1 MTSIEDEIG
10 YVSPDGTGFTVDM
23 LRRLAHF
30 LILQA
35 CGHLEQL
42 PETSPKRK
50 RPLETDD
57 SVHNTP
63 EIQPTK
69 RAKVNGA
76 SPNVSLSSQSPRSLK
91 STRRSLAPEVLRK
104 QASKA
109 AAISE
114 INGGTTAFTSEERP
128 SPRKNMSVQTQV
140 LKREETKDLNLGPNP
155 TQQMIERNKRR
166 SLAITSSNV
175 TDVSLTQL
183 KETASPKPASKKSA
197 AHINSALKEENPTP
211 ETKISLQKQPNIR
224 EPVNRLIGYP
234 GSNRNEIFIAEFQ
247 PPYLKYEAIR
257 NQIKTFTGANLSVLH
272 TPCDWGA
279 LEVFNMVQNIR
290 QLNRKASV
298 STFR

>member
-10 YVSPDGTGFTVDM
+10 YVSPDGTGLTVDM
-23 LRRLAHF
+23 LKRLAHF

-50 RPLETDD
+50 RPLETDN

-63 EIQPTK
+63 ENQPTK
-69 RAKVNGA
+69 RARVNGA

-114 INGGTTAFTSEERP
+114 RNGDTTFFTSEERP
-128 SPRKNMSVQTQV
+128 SQRKNMSVQTQV

-155 TQQMIERNKRR
+155 RQQMIEESKRR
-166 SLAITSSNV
+166 SYNYRSY
-175 TDVSLTQL
+175 
-183 KETASPKPASKKSA
+183 
-197 AHINSALKEENPTP
+197 ALP
-211 ETKISLQKQPNIR
+211 KQPNIR

-279 LEVFNMVQNIR
+279 LEVFNMVQSIR

>member
-10 YVSPDGTGFTVDM
+10 YVSPDGTGLTVDM

-50 RPLETDD
+50 RPLETDN

-63 EIQPTK
+63 ENQPTK
-69 RAKVNGA
+69 RARVNGA

-109 AAISE
+109 AAISDR
-114 INGGTTAFTSEERP
+114 NGDTTFFTSEERP

-166 SLAITSSNV
+166 SLAFTSSNV
-175 TDVSLTQL
+175 NDVSLTQL
-183 KETASPKPASKKSA
+183 KETASPKPVSKKSA
-197 AHINSALKEENPTP
+197 AHINSALKEEVSTP

-279 LEVFNMVQNIR
+279 LEVFNMVQSIR

>member
-1 MTSIEDEIG
+1 MTSIEEEIG
-10 YVSPDGTGFTVDM
+10 YVSPDGTGLTVDM

-35 CGHLEQL
+35 SGHLEQL

-57 SVHNTP
+57 SAHNTP
-63 EIQPTK
+63 ENKPTK
-69 RAKVNGA
+69 RAKVNGS

-109 AAISE
+109 AAKSE
-114 INGGTTAFTSEERP
+114 INGDTTVFTSEERP

-140 LKREETKDLNLGPNP
+140 LKREDAKDLNLGSNP
-155 TQQMIERNKRR
+155 TPQMIERNKRR
-166 SLAITSSNV
+166 SLAYTSSNV

-183 KETASPKPASKKSA
+183 NETASPKAKTKNSA
-197 AHINSALKEENPTP
+197 AHINSAPKEEITTP
-211 ETKISLQKQPNIR
+211 GPKISLEKLPIIR
-224 EPVNRLIGYP
+224 EPLNRSIGYP
-234 GSNRNEIFIAEFQ
+234 GSNKNEIFIAEFQ
-247 PPYLKYEAIR
+247 PPYLKYESIM

-279 LEVFNMVQNIR
+279 LEVFNMVQSIR

>member
-10 YVSPDGTGFTVDM
+10 YVSPDGTGLTVDM

-50 RPLETDD
+50 RPFETDN

-63 EIQPTK
+63 ENQPTK

-114 INGGTTAFTSEERP
+114 INGDTAAFTSEERP

-166 SLAITSSNV
+166 SLAVTSSNA
-175 TDVSLTQL
+175 TNVSLTQL
-183 KETASPKPASKKSA
+183 NETASPKPASKKSA
-197 AHINSALKEENPTP
+197 AHINSALKEEIPTP
-211 ETKISLQKQPNIR
+211 GTKISLQKQPNIR
-224 EPVNRLIGYP
+224 EPLNRLIGYP
-234 GSNRNEIFIAEFQ
+234 GSNKNEIFIAEFQ
-247 PPYLKYEAIR
+247 PPYLKFEAIR

-298 STFR
+298 SAFR

>member
-10 YVSPDGTGFTVDM
+10 YVSPDGAGLTVDM

-50 RPLETDD
+50 RPFETDN

-63 EIQPTK
+63 ENQPTK

-76 SPNVSLSSQSPRSLK
+76 SPKVSLSSQSPRSLK

-166 SLAITSSNV
+166 SLAVTSSNA
-175 TDVSLTQL
+175 TNVSLNQL
-183 KETASPKPASKKSA
+183 NETASPKPASKKSA
-197 AHINSALKEENPTP
+197 AHINSSLKEEIPTP
-211 ETKISLQKQPNIR
+211 GTKISLQKQPNIR
-224 EPVNRLIGYP
+224 EPLNRLIGYP
-234 GSNRNEIFIAEFQ
+234 GSNKNEIFIAEFQ
-247 PPYLKYEAIR
+247 PPYLKFEAIR

-298 STFR
+298 SAFR

>member
-10 YVSPDGTGFTVDM
+10 YVSPDGTGLTVDM

-50 RPLETDD
+50 RPFETDN

-63 EIQPTK
+63 ENQPTK

-166 SLAITSSNV
+166 SLAITSSNA
-175 TDVSLTQL
+175 TNVSLTQL
-183 KETASPKPASKKSA
+183 NETASPKPASKKSA
-197 AHINSALKEENPTP
+197 AHINSSLKEEIPTP
-211 ETKISLQKQPNIR
+211 GTKISLQKQPNIR
-224 EPVNRLIGYP
+224 EPLNRLIGYP
-234 GSNRNEIFIAEFQ
+234 GSNKNEIFIAEFQ

>member
-10 YVSPDGTGFTVDM
+10 YVSPDGTGLTVDM

-50 RPLETDD
+50 RPFETDN

-63 EIQPTK
+63 EDQPTK

-166 SLAITSSNV
+166 SLAVTSSNA
-175 TDVSLTQL
+175 TNVSLTQL
-183 KETASPKPASKKSA
+183 NETASPKPASKKSA
-197 AHINSALKEENPTP
+197 AHINSSLKEEIPTP
-211 ETKISLQKQPNIR
+211 GTKISLQKQPNIR
-224 EPVNRLIGYP
+224 EPLNRLIGYP
-234 GSNRNEIFIAEFQ
+234 GSNKNEIFIAEFQ
-247 PPYLKYEAIR
+247 PPYLKFEAIR